1 MVVSKEEDGIEDK
14 IRDTLSID
22 ETEQVCHPDS

>member
-1 MVVSKEEDGIEDK
+1 MAVSKEEDGIEDK

-22 ETEQVCHPDS
+22 ETKQVCHPDS